1 MQISRTSP
9 YSTPLTPSAVRTT
22 ETPRPAARKAD
33 APAETSAPAAAN
45 GSSLW
50 ALLTPEEQAFF
61 ARQDTLGAFTY
72 GPGAVSRQ
80 SRDTNPAPL
89 GGRIDVKA

>member
-1 MQISRTSP
+1 SPVRTSE
-9 YSTPLTPSAVRTT
+9 S
-22 ETPRPAARKAD
+22 PRPAVRKTD
-33 APAETSAPAAAN
+33 APTETSAPAAAN

-50 ALLTPEEQAFF
+50 DLLTPEEQAFF
-61 ARQDTLGAFTY
+61 SRQDTLGALTY
-72 GPGAVSRQ
+72 GPGAATRQ

>member
-9 YSTPLTPSAVRTT
+9 YSSPVTPTTVRPS
-22 ETPRPAARKAD
+22 ETLRPTVHKAD
-33 APAETSAPAAAN
+33 AAATPAAPAAGN
-45 GSSLW
+45 GATLW
-50 ALLTPEEQAFF
+50 DLLTPEEQAFF
-61 ARQDTLGAFTY
+61 SRQDTLGALTY
-72 GPGAVSRQ
+72 GPGAASRQ